1 MPTPLSRSLNYKLEY
16 IFRKWYEFKK
26 ISNGPRFRHSVL
38 WKKRFRHSILWKKK
52 VQAFD
57 SLKEKVQPFQIRC
70 VEKYI
75 ILILWFPSSAVSPPL
90 PRVSPRLS
98 TAPWPDLA
106 PSPSGRLLRHLA
118 THRYRDLYMLYHL
131 GSPYLETSVLNMSSL
146 QLFEGLTCMWYNDL
160 CLPAAQDEI
169 NKKNIKKKMTPW
181 DQWEDSFVRSKNR
194 NVYSSSWLNSSSI
207 RTG

>member
-57 SLKEKVQPFQIRC
+57 SWKEKVQPFQNRC

-75 ILILWFPSSAVSPPL
+75 ILILWFPSSAVSLPL
-90 PRVSPRLS
+90 PHVSPHLS

-118 THRYRDLYMLYHL
+118 THRIRTEDESMWL
-131 GSPYLETSVLNMSSL
+131 L
-146 QLFEGLTCMWYNDL
+146 QLMSKISEWGASNDNYIFL
-160 CLPAAQDEI
+160 Q
-169 NKKNIKKKMTPW
+169 NN
-181 DQWEDSFVRSKNR
+181 VSKPC
-194 NVYSSSWLNSSSI
+194 
-207 RTG
+207 